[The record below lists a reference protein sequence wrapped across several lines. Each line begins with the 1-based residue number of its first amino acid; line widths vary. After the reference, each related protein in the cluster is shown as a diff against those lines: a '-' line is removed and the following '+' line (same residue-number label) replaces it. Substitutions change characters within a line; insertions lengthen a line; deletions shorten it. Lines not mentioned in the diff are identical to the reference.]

1 MKIDDQRGRRRTYRL
16 HSCGGRPRIQR
27 VSTPQTPFWDWIAL
41 RYPDTS
47 THPHYRHWTETE
59 VAASLVT
66 FTMPGLVGVTTASS
80 SSDENEVA
88 VPGSTPPTSDD
99 GGQYPAASFPGY
111 AEKPLNE
118 QLEPIALI
126 GMGKCHFLT
135 KPCAKGRR
143 LELGKKQL
151 TINSSLSVTRR
162 CWVGIGLLGH
172 DDQQEDGPNAQGPI
186 FTFQH

>member
-1 MKIDDQRGRRRTYRL
+1 M
-16 HSCGGRPRIQR
+16 
-27 VSTPQTPFWDWIAL
+27 
-41 RYPDTS
+41 
-47 THPHYRHWTETE
+47 
-59 VAASLVT
+59 AASLVT

-118 QLEPIALI
+118 QLEPIAVI

-135 KPCAKGRR
+135 NPCAKSRR
-143 LELGKKQL
+143 LGVGEESANDKFQAVDYQEMLGRHQ
-151 TINSSLSVTRR
+151 TSGT
-162 CWVGIGLLGH
+162 
-172 DDQQEDGPNAQGPI
+172 
-186 FTFQH
+186 